1 MVYHLSVLGGV
12 LGMRVLAVTIQVVFN
27 ENEFIV
33 KTNRVMVVKFAVRH

>member
-27 ENEFIV
+27 ENELIV